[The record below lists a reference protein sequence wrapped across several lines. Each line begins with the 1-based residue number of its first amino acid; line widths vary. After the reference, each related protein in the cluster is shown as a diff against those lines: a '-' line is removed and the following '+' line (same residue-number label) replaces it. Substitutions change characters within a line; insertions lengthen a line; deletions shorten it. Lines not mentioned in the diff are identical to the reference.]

1 MKHLYDSENVLIA
14 FSSIQEMC
22 QGEMVACGRYRGG
35 EGDGDWQN
43 KWERENWK
51 AAQMEQEKIQTFNR
65 EDDSRERGYVK
76 LLIRSLKISDQF
88 SESA

>member
-35 EGDGDWQN
+35 EGDGD
-43 KWERENWK
+43 
-51 AAQMEQEKIQTFNR
+51 
-65 EDDSRERGYVK
+65 
-76 LLIRSLKISDQF
+76 
-88 SESA
+88 